1 MLARPNGGSRASSSI
16 VHRMRR
22 TLTAISGG
30 RKTVARR
37 YRATAI
43 CALLI
48 SAVPVVAVAQANINT
63 SRSNTKGSA
72 APSGDGVSAEGS
84 GGDQAAGRKG
94 YEYYQAQSD
103 HTGSV
108 TEPEDTGQPVEKANH
123 NTARS
128 NKNTV
133 AAPADPPDP
142 AQDAAGASTTVP
154 KQTQGA
160 TFGERVNAGL
170 NAPGKAASQG
180 TEPQAQTD
188 ACAHAAQGKQRA
200 VTKSGQRKAAGNID
214 SDKGKP
220 DSCDSLIR

>member
-1 MLARPNGGSRASSSI
+1 MAR
-16 VHRMRR
+16 
-22 TLTAISGG
+22 L
-30 RKTVARR
+30 

-48 SAVPVVAVAQANINT
+48 SAVPVIAAGQANINT

-72 APSGDGVSAEGS
+72 APVADTVPADENGAAKANINTSRSNSKGIAAPSGDAVSAEGS

-94 YEYYQAQSD
+94 YDYYQAQSD
-103 HTGSV
+103 HTASV
-108 TEPEDTGQPVEKANH
+108 AEPEDTGQPVEKANH

-133 AAPADPPDP
+133 AAPADLPDP
-142 AQDAAGASTTVP
+142 AQDAPAASTTVP

-160 TFGERVNAGL
+160 TFGEKVNAGL
-170 NAPGKAASQG
+170 NAPGRAVSQG
-180 TEPQAQTD
+180 TELQPQTD
-188 ACAHAAQGKQRA
+188 ACKPTEQGKQAGAKAGR
-200 VTKSGQRKAAGNID
+200 RKAAGSIG

-220 DSCDSLIR
+220 DSCNSLIR